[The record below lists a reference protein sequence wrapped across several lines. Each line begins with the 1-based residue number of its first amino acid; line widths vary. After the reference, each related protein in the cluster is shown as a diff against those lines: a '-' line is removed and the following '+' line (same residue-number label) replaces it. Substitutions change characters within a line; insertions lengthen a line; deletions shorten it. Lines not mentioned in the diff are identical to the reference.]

1 MLTLDG
7 LCLQLGNKSIVA
19 DMGLTVQAGEI
30 VAVVGPNGAGKSSL
44 FRLLSGEWHAS
55 AGDIGLNGNRLQH
68 WSLPELARMRAVMPQ
83 SSSLSFP
90 FSVQEVVMLG
100 RLPHDTGREQDQAIV
115 QQVMVLCDVQ
125 QFAQRSYLQL
135 SGGERQRVQLA
146 RVLAQIWL
154 PVATGPRLLLL
165 DEPTSALDLSHQ
177 LELMQV
183 VQRVAAA
190 RVAVLVIVHDLNL
203 AARFADR
210 VLVMH
215 QGKMDALGSAQ
226 EVMQPDRIARVFKV
240 QARVMKHPDYD
251 CPLIVC

>member
-1 MLTLDG
+1 M
-7 LCLQLGNKSIVA
+7 
-19 DMGLTVQAGEI
+19 
-30 VAVVGPNGAGKSSL
+30 
-44 FRLLSGEWHAS
+44 
-55 AGDIGLNGNRLQH
+55 
-68 WSLPELARMRAVMPQ
+68 
-83 SSSLSFP
+83 
-90 FSVQEVVMLG
+90 
-100 RLPHDTGREQDQAIV
+100 
-115 QQVMVLCDVQ
+115 
-125 QFAQRSYLQL
+125 
-135 SGGERQRVQLA
+135 
-146 RVLAQIWL
+146 
-154 PVATGPRLLLL
+154 ATGPRLLLL